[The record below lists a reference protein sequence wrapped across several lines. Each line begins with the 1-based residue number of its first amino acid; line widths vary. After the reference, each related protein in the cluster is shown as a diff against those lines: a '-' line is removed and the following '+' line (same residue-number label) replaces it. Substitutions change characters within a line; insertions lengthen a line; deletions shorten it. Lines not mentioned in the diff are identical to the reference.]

1 MKRPLQTTL
10 AGQLVVHPLARWL
23 STKKSSNMTKKRG
36 QPAGQGVDNQLACKF
51 VCLDPK

>member
-10 AGQLVVHPLARWL
+10 EGQLVVHPLASWL
-23 STKKSSNMTKKRG
+23 STKILHM
-36 QPAGQGVDNQLACKF
+36 QPKTVDNQLAWVDNQLACKF